1 MRWIAFLGCLVP
13 VACSQ
18 HHVAR
23 VQAASG
29 PPPSVEMV
37 RHTGDLFIELRDHTP
52 NHQCS
57 IAAGERKLCFDRVG
71 DALGESLEHTLWPSF
86 RHVRVKKKADNLAPG
101 DYLLLVDLELHP
113 KPADDHGPG
122 WSASATG
129 RWQLVRDG
137 IPLAGESFSSRSR
150 ADFYYGRSLAQGGS
164 EVLSAVAHHVA
175 NAVGTL
181 PELRPEPEK
190 SLPPVTAD
198 NGFGPLA
205 PVKDREARR

>member
-1 MRWIAFLGCLVP
+1 MQRLLPLALLATA
-13 VACSQ
+13 ACSQ

-23 VQAASG
+23 VEAASG

-57 IAAGERKLCFDRVG
+57 IFSGERKLCFDRVS
-71 DALGESLEHTLWPSF
+71 DALGESLERTLWPSF
-86 RHVRVKKKADNLAPG
+86 RHVRVKRKADNLAPG
-101 DYLLLVDLELHP
+101 DYLLLVDLELRP
-113 KPADDHGPG
+113 KPADDAGPG
-122 WSASATG
+122 WSASARG

-137 IPLAGESFSSRSR
+137 VPLAGEEISARSR
-150 ADFYYGRSLAQGGS
+150 ADFYYGRSLARGGT
-164 EVLSAVAHHVA
+164 EVISAMALHVA

-181 PELRPEPEK
+181 PELRPESTP
-190 SLPPVTAD
+190 SLPRVTAE

-205 PVKDREARR
+205 PVSEREARR